1 MNSHNTGKLIAF
13 LRKQNNWTQADLA
26 HRLNISDK
34 TVSKWESGQGFPE
47 ILLLNELSALL
58 GVTVDFLLNCDD
70 IDNYTVYERMLEN
83 YKSIQKQSRR
93 KNEIEQLSKDNIE
106 NSKIDESLFTH
117 YNVQKGLRDV
127 NGVGVIAGLTNISEV
142 ISKKEVDGVLQPCA
156 GELYYRGYNI
166 NDLIDNYDLNFGFG
180 FEEVVYLL
188 LFNKLPAKDELKSF
202 SNLLSGYR
210 KLPVSFVR
218 DVILKAPS
226 ADIINSMSKSIL
238 TLSSY
243 DTNSNDTSPD
253 NVLRQ
258 CMQLISVFPLLAIY
272 GYQAFQHYKENKSL
286 VIHNPKS
293 RLSTAE
299 NILRLLRHDKK
310 FTKLE
315 SMVLDIALI
324 LHAEHGGGNN
334 STFTVRVVTSSGTDT
349 YSALTAA
356 LCSLKGPKHGGA
368 NIKVMRMFEDL
379 KENVKDTANI
389 EELTEYLSRIL
400 EKRAFDRTGL
410 IYGMG
415 HAIYSVSDPRAEVF
429 KKFVERLSKEK
440 GMESEFELYNNVER
454 IATKLISEK
463 RKIYKGVSV
472 NVDFYS
478 GFAYKM
484 LNLPPE
490 LYTPI
495 FAVARVAGW
504 SAHRLEELINA
515 GKIIRPAYQSVSQ
528 QYEYVK
534 MNDRNKAKSDDEG
547 K

>member
-484 LNLPPE
+484 LKLPPE

>member
-26 HRLNISDK
+26 KQLHISDK

-47 ILLLNELSALL
+47 IPVLNELTSLL
-58 GVTVDFLLNCDD
+58 GVTVDFLLNCED
-70 IDNYTVYERMLEN
+70 IENYTVYEQMLID
-83 YKSIQKQSRR
+83 YKAMHRLSER
-93 KNEIEQLSKDNIE
+93 KAEIEQLSEMNIQ
-106 NSKIDESLFTH
+106 NSYINESLYTQ

-127 NGVGVIAGLTNISEV
+127 NGVGVVAGLTDISEV

-166 NDLIDNYDLNFGFG
+166 NDLIANNDINNCNG

-188 LFNKLPAKDELKSF
+188 LFNKLPNKTELGNF
-202 SNLLSGYR
+202 CNLLSDYR
-210 KLPVSFVR
+210 KLPVNFVR
-218 DVILKAPS
+218 DVILKAPNS
-226 ADIINSMSKSIL
+226 DIINTMSKSVL

-243 DTNSNDTSPD
+243 DADANNTSLD
-253 NVLRQ
+253 NVLKQ

-272 GYQAFQHYKENKSL
+272 GYQAFRHYKENKSL
-286 VIHNPKS
+286 IIHNPKEN
-293 RLSTAE
+293 LSTAE
-299 NILRLLRHDKK
+299 NILRLLRPDKK

-334 STFTVRVVTSSGTDT
+334 STFTTRVVTSSGTDT
-349 YSALTAA
+349 YSAITAA

-368 NIKVMRMFEDL
+368 NIKVMQMFEDI
-379 KENVKDTANI
+379 KANVKDISDIDA
-389 EELTEYLSRIL
+389 LSVYLVKIL
-400 EKRAFDRTGL
+400 EKKAFDKSGL

-429 KKFVERLSKEK
+429 KKFVKKLSAEK
-440 GMESEFELYNNVER
+440 GMESEYALYNNVEK
-454 IATKLISEK
+454 IATQLISEK

-484 LNLPPE
+484 LGLPPE
-490 LYTPI
+490 LYTPM

-504 SAHRLEELINA
+504 SAHRLEELVNA
-515 GKIIRPAYQSVSQ
+515 GKIIRPAYQSVSTQ
-528 QYEYVK
+528 KSYVK
-534 MNDRNKAKSDDEG
+534 IDKRD
-547 K
+547 